1 MNNSDN
7 KTPQQAPREAFS
19 IWRLLRANVVP
30 ITFLIICS
38 LGFFFSGL
46 HWTFFAQDLVT
57 RLSRNSILVLSL
69 IIPVLAG
76 LGLNFAI
83 VLGAIAGQFAA
94 FITVCWNMAGL
105 PGFIAA
111 CIMSIPFAILFG
123 WMAGSLF
130 NNAKGKEMIT
140 GIILGFFA
148 NGLYQ
153 AVCLLVIG
161 GLIPISPE
169 NSAIML
175 PSGIGLVNT
184 IDLGLWRHAL
194 DRANIYHELTAF
206 WPALAGYEFLK
217 YLDFSFNANIY
228 RLLAYYLP
236 GLAGNE
242 YLRLLNF
249 NIPVLTFLI
258 VGVLCTAVNF
268 LFKTKLGQDLR
279 AAGQNRHIAEVA
291 GIRVNRVRIIA
302 IIFSMVLSAW
312 GQLIFLQNLG
322 NVQVYGSHVQVG
334 MVSVAAILIG
344 GATVSRATITQ
355 VLVGTTLFHALFIVS
370 PFAGSNL
377 MGSAQIGEF
386 FRVFVAYGV
395 IGLALALHAWQRK
408 K

>member
-7 KTPQQAPREAFS
+7 KTPQQAPREAFP
-19 IWRLLRANVVP
+19 IGRLLRANVVP

-38 LGFFFSGL
+38 LGFYFSEL

-57 RLSRNSILVLSL
+57 RLARNSVLVLSL
-69 IIPVLAG
+69 VIPVLAG

-111 CIMSIPFAILFG
+111 CVMSIPFAILFG

-148 NGLYQ
+148 NGVYQ

-161 GLIPISPE
+161 GLIPVSPE
-169 NSAIML
+169 NSAILL

-194 DRANIYHELTAF
+194 DEIYRL
-206 WPALAGYEFLK
+206 
-217 YLDFSFNANIY
+217 NIY
-228 RLLAYYLP
+228 RLLTGFQPELS
-236 GLAGNE
+236 GNF

-249 NIPVLTFLI
+249 NIPVVTFAI
-258 VGVLCTAVNF
+258 IGVLCAAVHF

-291 GIRVNRVRIIA
+291 GIRVNRIRITA

-334 MVSVAAILIG
+334 MFSVAAILIG

-355 VLVGTTLFHALFIVS
+355 ALVGTTLFHALFIVS
-370 PFAGSNL
+370 PFAGRNL